1 MDAFWRG
8 SSSATPRVRGRGALR
23 MHALAVSI
31 ALSWMMSAREVVAS
45 KARGGL
51 NDFHRK
57 SMTVLQEA
65 NVPFLIGGAY
75 VVEVY
80 AGVTRRSKDFDLYV
94 PPHHVDAAI
103 DALARAGY
111 KTEKTFPHWLAK
123 AGCGRDYIDLI
134 FRAGNGLCEV
144 DDSWFERA
152 HDGGL
157 LGLHVRLC
165 APEEMIWMKAYIMER
180 ERFDGAD
187 IAHLLESCAERI
199 DWPHLVHRFGPDWR
213 VLLSH
218 LVLFGY
224 IYPSERDKIPAAV
237 MDDLVA
243 RLRSEVPAGGPDRV
257 CRGTLLSRKQY
268 LLDIKERGF
277 RDARLEQRV
286 HMDSKDITHWT
297 KAIAKEEKARRAE
310 GL

>member
-1 MDAFWRG
+1 MKVMTARG
-8 SSSATPRVRGRGALR
+8 TAARKHKSDRVHRR
-23 MHALAVSI
+23 S
-31 ALSWMMSAREVVAS
+31 VVA
-45 KARGGL
+45 
-51 NDFHRK
+51 
-57 SMTVLQEA
+57 LQDA
-65 NVPFLIGGAY
+65 DIPFLIGGAY

-80 AGVTRRSKDFDLYV
+80 AGVSRQTKDFDLYLR
-94 PPHHVDAAI
+94 PQHTDL
-103 DALARAGY
+103 ALAALKRAGY

-123 AGCGRDYIDLI
+123 AERGHDCVDLI

-152 HDGGL
+152 HSSDFVDL
-157 LGLHVRLC
+157 QVKLC

-187 IAHLLESCAERI
+187 IAHILQSCAEKL
-199 DWPHLVHRFGPDWR
+199 DWPHLVRRFGPDWR

-224 IYPSERDKIPAAV
+224 IYPGERGKVPSAI

-243 RLRSEVPAGGPDRV
+243 RLRSEQRTTGDNRT
-257 CRGTLLSRKQY
+257 CNGTLLSRKQY

-277 RDARLEQRV
+277 RDARLQARV
-286 HMDSKDITHWT
+286 HMNAKDIAHWT
-297 KAIAKEEKARRAE
+297 RAIAKEETARRAA

>member
-1 MDAFWRG
+1 MTAKR
-8 SSSATPRVRGRGALR
+8 AA
-23 MHALAVSI
+23 
-31 ALSWMMSAREVVAS
+31 ARRE
-45 KARGGL
+45 KGKGDRL
-51 NDFHRK
+51 HRK
-57 SMTVLQEA
+57 SMVALQDA
-65 NVPFLIGGAY
+65 GVPFLIGGAY

-80 AGVTRRSKDFDLYV
+80 AGVSRQTKDFDLYLR
-94 PPHHVDAAI
+94 PQHVDLGL
-103 DALARAGY
+103 DALKRAGY

-123 AGCGRDYIDLI
+123 AGRGRDCIDLI

-152 HDGGL
+152 HSSEF
-157 LGLHVRLC
+157 LGLEVKLC

-187 IAHLLESCAERI
+187 IAHILQSYAEKL
-199 DWPHLVHRFGPDWR
+199 DWPHLVRRFGPDWR

-224 IYPSERDKIPAAV
+224 IYPSERGKIPFAV
-237 MDDLVA
+237 MNDLIG
-243 RLRSEVPAGGPDRV
+243 RLRNEGSASGPERL

-268 LLDIKERGF
+268 LLDIQERGF

-286 HMDSKDITHWT
+286 HMDSEDIAHWT
-297 KAIAKEEKARRAE
+297 KAIPSEKKGRSKSA
-310 GL
+310 